1 MSDREEVLFGRPQR
15 HVKVFIS
22 SEMRS
27 GELSRER
34 AAVAAA
40 ISEMGAHQ
48 PWWWEKDGIAGEYC
62 AEAMCLGHA
71 STSEFLIL
79 ILGTTLTDITRME
92 FLAARHAS
100 ATTIIFGPKGCVRDR
115 KAKKF
120 FKEQSDVNTYGD
132 YASIADLKRRVQDSL
147 YAAMVRAV
155 RENQLTRREV
165 SLQGVGTDLQVG
177 RVS

>member
-1 MSDREEVLFGRPQR
+1 MSSRDEVLYGRPQR

-27 GELSRER
+27 GELSNER

-40 ISEMGAHQ
+40 ISEMGAHR
-48 PWWWEKDGIAGEYC
+48 PWWWEKDGVAGEYC

-79 ILGTTLTDITRME
+79 ILGSTLTDITRKE
-92 FLAARHAS
+92 FLAAKDAS

-115 KAKKF
+115 RAKRF
-120 FKEQSDVNTYGD
+120 FKEQGDASTYGE
-132 YASIADLKRRVQDSL
+132 YVSIADLKRRVQDSL
-147 YAAMVRAV
+147 YSAMVRAV
-155 RENQLTRREV
+155 REHQLSRREV
-165 SLQGVGTDLQVG
+165 SLQGIGLDLRG
-177 RVS
+177 GDVS

>member
-1 MSDREEVLFGRPQR
+1 MSDRDEVLFGRPQR
-15 HVKVFIS
+15 HVKVFVS
-22 SEMRS
+22 SEMRT
-27 GELSRER
+27 GELSKER

-48 PWWWEKDGIAGEYC
+48 PWWWENDGIAGEYC

-71 STSEFLIL
+71 GTSEFLIL
-79 ILGTTLTDITRME
+79 ILGTTLTDITRKE
-92 FLAARHAS
+92 FLAAKRAS
-100 ATTIIFGPKGCVRDR
+100 ATTIIFGPKRCVRDR

-120 FKEQSDVNTYGD
+120 FKEQGDVSTYGE

-147 YAAMVRAV
+147 YSAMVRAV
-155 RENQLTRREV
+155 RENQLNRREI

-177 RVS
+177 GAS